1 MSDNEY
7 VSRPDQEG
15 GVPVQSDDAPV
26 KDNLGADR
34 DSDAALA
41 RDDKEAI
48 NTDNIIEGRT
58 REAMPKGGYEEP
70 GDAEGLPENDGTS
83 AIAQDNTK
91 T

>member
-34 DSDAALA
+34 DSDAALGMSKSHTHLGLLSSA
-41 RDDKEAI
+41 KLLSRGVPFYMI
-48 NTDNIIEGRT
+48 NQTWRIFKLTMVPI
-58 REAMPKGGYEEP
+58 
-70 GDAEGLPENDGTS
+70 
-83 AIAQDNTK
+83 
-91 T
+91 